1 MENYPHQQMARVKT
15 TQAADPKSLLVE
27 VCAVE
32 QVDSGRAVSPKT
44 VASALSARDDDRT
57 TRIVESGS
65 VLFCCRSYPL
75 VALCGEHPTGCGK
88 WNPCANSAWEW

>member
-44 VASALSARDDDRT
+44 VASALSARDDDPT
-57 TRIVESGS
+57 TR
-65 VLFCCRSYPL
+65 
-75 VALCGEHPTGCGK
+75 
-88 WNPCANSAWEW
+88 